1 MGFDV
6 YAYGMV
12 SKSTLYK
19 LNGKFP
25 GPDGYCEFAEAL
37 PMIGGEAA
45 NSSIVLSRLGVSVR
59 LDGNWLGTVNR
70 GEEPLSLLRE
80 RGIDA
85 ARLLLK
91 PGYRGVEEVVFAGED
106 ARTIFGTYQRLFA
119 DGPQWNA
126 PRGEDIREAKVVSL
140 DAFFREESLA
150 VARLAREHRKP
161 YVTIDCKYD
170 DEIATHADVNVI
182 SGEFRH
188 NAYPDRDVEEL
199 FGRYH
204 ERAEGLLVFT
214 QGGGNVL
221 YARRGGPVRR
231 FPAYRI
237 EPVDTAGAGDSFR
250 AGMVYAVL
258 RGWPD
263 EVAVQFSA
271 ALAAHVCG
279 TFPGVLRSPTL
290 DELAAW
296 ARGQGRPLEL
306 PA

>member
-1 MGFDV
+1 MTYDV

-45 NSSIVLSRLGVSVR
+45 NSSLVLARLGVSIR
-59 LDGNWLGTVNR
+59 LDGNWLGTLNG
-70 GEEPLSLLRE
+70 GEAPLALLRA

-85 ARLLLK
+85 SRLLLK
-91 PGYRGVEEVVFAGED
+91 PDHRGVEEVVFAGED
-106 ARTIFGTYQRLFA
+106 ARTIFGTYQKLFA

-126 PRGEDIREAKVVSL
+126 PRAEDVRDARVVSL

-150 VARLAREHRKP
+150 VARFAREAGKP

-170 DEIATHADVNVI
+170 DEIAIHATVNVV

-188 NAYPDRDVEEL
+188 NAYAGRDVEEL
-199 FGRYH
+199 FARYH
-204 ERAEGLLVFT
+204 ERAEGLVVFT
-214 QGGGNVL
+214 QGAGDVL
-221 YARRGGPVRR
+221 FARRGGPVRR
-231 FPAYRI
+231 MPAYRI

-258 RGWPD
+258 HGWSD
-263 EVAVQFSA
+263 EAAIEFSA

-290 DELAAW
+290 PELAAW
-296 ARGQGRPLEL
+296 ARARGRPL
-306 PA
+306 PVG

>member
-1 MGFDV
+1 MRHDV

-19 LNGKFP
+19 LDGKFP

-45 NSSIVLSRLGVSVR
+45 NSSLVLARLGVSVR
-59 LDGNWLGTVNR
+59 LDGNWLGTLNG
-70 GEEPLSLLRE
+70 GEAPLAILRE

-85 ARLLLK
+85 SRLLVR
-91 PGYRGVEEVVFAGED
+91 PDYRGVEEVVFAGAD
-106 ARTIFGTYQRLFA
+106 ARTIFGTYVKLFA
-119 DGPQWNA
+119 GGTQWNA
-126 PRGEDIREAKVVSL
+126 PQEEDVREARVVSL

-150 VARLAREHRKP
+150 AARLARTHGKP

-170 DEIATHADVNVI
+170 DEIAVQADVNVV
-182 SGEFRH
+182 SGEFRQ
-188 NAYPDRDVEEL
+188 NAYAGRDVEEL
-199 FGRYH
+199 FARYH
-204 ERAEGLLVFT
+204 ETARGLVVFT
-214 QGGGNVL
+214 QGGGDVL

-231 FPAYRI
+231 FPPYRI
-237 EPVDTAGAGDSFR
+237 DPVDTAGAGDSFR

-258 RGWPD
+258 RGWSD
-263 EVAVQFSA
+263 EAAIQFSA

-290 DELAAW
+290 DELRAW
-296 ARGQGRPLEL
+296 ARELGRPLPEG
-306 PA
+306 

>member
-1 MGFDV
+1 MSYDV

-45 NSSIVLSRLGVSVR
+45 NSSLVLARFGVSIR
-59 LDGNWLGTVNR
+59 LDGNWLGTLNG
-70 GEEPLSLLRE
+70 GEGSLALLRE
-80 RGIDA
+80 RGIDTA
-85 ARLLLK
+85 PLLLK
-91 PGYRGVEEVVFAGED
+91 PGYRGVEEVVFAGAD
-106 ARTIFGTYQRLFA
+106 ARTIFGTYQKLFA

-126 PRGEDIREAKVVSL
+126 PREEDVRAARVVSL
-140 DAFFREESLA
+140 DAFFGAESLA
-150 VARLAREHRKP
+150 VARFARAAGKP

-170 DEIATHADVNVI
+170 DEVALHAAVNVI

-188 NAYPDRDVEEL
+188 NVYADRQVEEL
-199 FGRYH
+199 FARYH
-204 ERAEGLLVFT
+204 ERAEGLVVFT
-214 QGGGNVL
+214 QGEGDVL

-231 FPAYRI
+231 LPAYRI
-237 EPVDTAGAGDSFR
+237 DPVDTAGAGDSFR

-258 RGWPD
+258 QGWPD
-263 EVAVQFSA
+263 EAAVEFSA

-279 TFPGVLRSPTL
+279 TFPGVLKSPTL
-290 DELAAW
+290 PELAAW
-296 ARGQGRPLEL
+296 ARAQGRPL
-306 PA
+306 PTAS